1 MLSFIDREDLIVLV
15 KSGIR
20 ESVIKREFDVS
31 DEEYNS
37 ILKSID
43 LRDELSKILQ
53 DKDSVA
59 LQKLIKKYRKKDCLI
74 DYVACL
80 AENKESEFLSKFDDV
95 SRSRFNSL
103 LEEYDIKLEKKE
115 EKKKESSIGTRETYQ
130 TSLAVKNITD
140 EEIEELRRKADK
152 GTLNQKN
159 IFAFI
164 LYKSGRIDESRDY
177 LMGIIDSHKS
187 YYAFRQL
194 IHLEKEVGNLEDA
207 KIWALEAEDQFP
219 DNLGLKEARFRIARK
234 EGNIDDMFSI
244 AKEIRSL
251 SPEYTRYEKEAERYK
266 DKFGE
271 EK

>member
-1 MLSFIDREDLIVLV
+1 M
-15 KSGIR
+15 
-20 ESVIKREFDVS
+20 
-31 DEEYNS
+31 
-37 ILKSID
+37 
-43 LRDELSKILQ
+43 
-53 DKDSVA
+53 
-59 LQKLIKKYRKKDCLI
+59 
-74 DYVACL
+74 
-80 AENKESEFLSKFDDV
+80 AENKESEFLGKFDDV
-95 SRSRFNSL
+95 SRSRFTSL

-130 TSLAVKNITD
+130 TSLLVKNITD

-194 IHLEKEVGNLEDA
+194 IHLEKEAGNLEDA

>member
-20 ESVIKREFDVS
+20 ESVIKREFDVT
-31 DEEYNS
+31 DEEYKS
-37 ILKSID
+37 LLKSID
-43 LRDELSKILQ
+43 LRNELSKVLQ

-59 LQKLIKKYRKKDCLI
+59 LRKLIKKYRKKDCLI
-74 DYVACL
+74 DYVACC
-80 AENKESEFLSKFDDV
+80 AENKENEFLGKFDDV
-95 SRSRFNSL
+95 ARSRFSSL
-103 LEEYDIKLEKKE
+103 LDEYDIRFEKKE
-115 EKKKESSIGTRETYQ
+115 QPKKDISTDTRETYQ
-130 TSLAVKNITD
+130 TKLAVKNITD
-140 EEIEELRRKADK
+140 EEIEALRIKADK

-177 LMGIIDSHKS
+177 LMGIIDNYKS

-194 IHLEKEVGNLEDA
+194 IHLEKETGNLEDA

-234 EGNIDDMFSI
+234 EGNVDDMFLI
-244 AKEIRSL
+244 AKEIRAL
-251 SPEYTRYEKEAERYK
+251 SPEYIKYEKEAERYK
-266 DKFGE
+266 DRFGE